1 MKARFLALVALVL
14 GLASCQKDTAGF
26 DVTVDGEVS
35 TTVTVN
41 LADASSTRAGGTNS
55 ANSAIANDVVA
66 DDYYTLRYILQVFDE
81 NGATSKN
88 MVVKHSDES
97 EVSFDIRLVPNR
109 HYNFVVWADIVEA
122 NSVQEGVIGEGL
134 HYTIGET
141 LKEISLKTD
150 TWVAMD
156 ETRDAYTGV
165 YSTKEDGDNK
175 PYSATSSIN
184 LTLTRPF
191 AKLRVVT
198 TDMAEL
204 FGGVEPAKAIVTY
217 STEHRTTFDALAQLA
232 GNANTSVSHTFAYAD
247 VFAYG
252 DNNNN
257 NKVLFTDYFFAANQ
271 DDVVKF
277 VLDVKEAN
285 DTPIR
290 TTNFNTDIP
299 VKRNYLTT
307 ITGNVLTDGNKI
319 NVDIDDN
326 FGENNQNQIVRN
338 TISSAAEFFAAIKNG
353 GDYILIS
360 DLNLSSASTASKFAA
375 TRASGSK
382 TINIDL
388 NDLTINV
395 DNQTGA
401 PLVELEDGDVLIF
414 SGEGEVTA
422 STNSGKLVDGG
433 NVVVTGDVAVDEK
446 AADAKTG
453 LEALKFIC
461 ANGGEFTFTENLTA
475 SEVVLVS
482 TSNPVVINGNDKALS
497 TSANRAIRVAVSNAN
512 LTINDLNISSSAAVI
527 YPSDVRG
534 ISIDASLSGV
544 QMTLNNCSIDF
555 TDITTNDWTYAV
567 NVSGSGTGH
576 KVTVNGG
583 VYEGANVVNAHS
595 AKNTIVVKNATLN
608 SLYPNSDQYYGACI
622 WVLQNQESSVYAEGN
637 TFNGNNAIA
646 FNLGTGT
653 TLEEKNNTDNT
664 KCVAAKVGSTYYYNV
679 AEAINAAED
688 GATVKVLRDHT
699 CKVGATVAKGKTLTL
714 DLNGKTITGTDSSTG
729 SYALITNQ
737 GNLTVTGK
745 GTMTLVATN
754 NRAWNAYSSVISNTV
769 GGKLVV
775 ENGTIE
781 HLGGTDMAYG
791 IDNLTNGKG
800 TYAETVINGGTI
812 KSTYRAVRMFLNGI
826 EAQNLLT
833 VNGGTIEGTNKSIWM
848 QDPSKNA
855 NTGTLVVN
863 EGATLN
869 GDVYLFVT
877 AGSTEWPVSVSIA
890 ASAVNGE
897 VLTGN
902 VPERY
907 KVELVNGAYVVNK
920 YEVVSNAADLQAALG
935 KGKNIVLDNDLTIV
949 PDQMMTA
956 PYGNKMALSQNGG
969 VFDGNGKNISVTA
982 DGDNYVVMTN
992 GGTIKD
998 LDIDRGFRGIVLMY
1012 PNQDVYVDYVNIGV
1026 DDEVCYTINTAEGD
1040 GTHSLYVSNS
1050 VLNGW
1055 CSIGTAVKYVS
1066 FNNCTFGQGT
1076 YYTNVYGRL
1085 VKPYVNALFE
1095 NCDFCDKC
1103 YIDLSAFVGTK
1114 VVVKNCT
1121 VNGVKIT
1128 AENWTSLVAPEN
1140 TCGEGQISVELKN
1153 GTYLTAE
1160 NVVDYIVFE

>member
-14 GLASCQKDTAGF
+14 GLASCQKDTEGF
-26 DVTVDGEVS
+26 DVAVDGEVS
-35 TTVTVN
+35 TKVTVN
-41 LADASSTRAGGTNS
+41 LADDSGTRAGGSNLSGIENGALVGDNT
-55 ANSAIANDVVA
+55 I
-66 DDYYTLRYILQVFDE
+66 RYILQVFDE
-81 NGATSKN
+81 TGGQSKDK
-88 MVVKHSDES
+88 MFVYTDEKTAA
-97 EVSFDIRLVPNR
+97 FDVRLVPGR
-109 HYNFVVWADIVEA
+109 TYNFVVWADIVRA
-122 NSVQEGVIGEGL
+122 DHQDWHYNTTDLKNITLNS
-134 HYTIGET
+134 
-141 LKEISLKTD
+141 D
-150 TWVAMD
+150 WVAMD
-156 ETRDAYTGV
+156 ETRDAYTDV
-165 YSTKEDGDNK
+165 ETIQNFNS
-175 PYSATSSIN
+175 TSSIN

-198 TDMAEL
+198 TDMKEL
-204 FGGVEPAKAIVTY
+204 MANVQPSKVEVTYTTDYRNAFNALAGAVVENAYSTTPKTHAKTAIVEY
-217 STEHRTTFDALAQLA
+217 TE
-232 GNANTSVSHTFAYAD
+232 TSV
-247 VFAYG
+247 
-252 DNNNN
+252 N
-257 NKVLFTDYFFAANQ
+257 NKTLFTDYLFASDS
-271 DDVVKF
+271 DDVVSF
-277 VLDVKEAN
+277 IFRAYDTNDVLMRE
-285 DTPIR
+285 
-290 TTNFNTDIP
+290 TNFNTDIP

-307 ITGNVLTDGNKI
+307 ITGNVLTDGNEV
-319 NVDIDDN
+319 NVEIDDN
-326 FGENNQNQIVRN
+326 FGENNENQIVRN
-338 TISSAAEFFAAIKNG
+338 TISSAAEFFAAIENG

-433 NVVVTGDVAVDEK
+433 TVVVTGAAEVDEK

-453 LEALKFIC
+453 IDALAHIC
-461 ANGGEFTFTENLTA
+461 ANGGEFTFTDNLESSETVYVKTA
-475 SEVVLVS
+475 
-482 TSNPVVINGNDKALS
+482 NPIVINGANFALTS
-497 TSANRAIRVAVSNAN
+497 SANRAIRFDEKTAANAN
-512 LTINDLNISSSAAVI
+512 VTINDLNIVVTTERVGTN
-527 YPSDVRG
+527 DVRG
-534 ISIDASLSGV
+534 VSIDPNLSNV
-544 QMTLNNCSIDF
+544 TLTLNNCSVDF
-555 TDITTNDWTYAV
+555 TSTSANDWTYAV
-567 NVSGSGTGH
+567 NVSGNGTGH

-583 VYEGANVVNAHS
+583 TYEGANVVNAHG

-608 SLYPNSDQYYGACI
+608 SLYPNSDLYYGSCI
-622 WVLQNQESSVYAEGN
+622 WVLQKQESSVYAEGN
-637 TFNGNNAIA
+637 IFNGDNAIA

-664 KCVAAKVGSTYYYNV
+664 QCVAIKVGNSYFYNI
-679 AEAINAAED
+679 ADAIAAAED
-688 GATVKVLRDHT
+688 GATVKVLHDHT

-791 IDNLTNGKG
+791 IDNITNGKG

-833 VNGGTIEGTNKSIWM
+833 VNGGTIEGANKSIWM

-902 VPERY
+902 VPEGY
-907 KVELVNGAYVVNK
+907 AVENINGVWVVNEYTAVTSATELDELLKNGKAVVMSNDITASANETTANSGYGATGVKVENGAVLDGNDKTLTINDAWGTWDCVVAATNGTIKNLTVNGAMRGIFMPGANGDVV
-920 YEVVSNAADLQAALG
+920 
-935 KGKNIVLDNDLTIV
+935 IDNVTFNNVIYTFNSD
-949 PDQMMTA
+949 D
-956 PYGNKMALSQNGG
+956 GNKNYG
-969 VFDGNGKNISVTA
+969 VYI
-982 DGDNYVVMTN
+982 
-992 GGTIKD
+992 
-998 LDIDRGFRGIVLMY
+998 
-1012 PNQDVYVDYVNIGV
+1012 
-1026 DDEVCYTINTAEGD
+1026 
-1040 GTHSLYVSNS
+1040 SNS
-1050 VLNGW
+1050 TLNGW
-1055 CSIGTAVKYVS
+1055 TSFSNAHKEVVFTNCS
-1066 FNNCTFGQGT
+1066 FGKGSGYAFCRPYNACVFEDCEFSTDMEFDTTQQ
-1076 YYTNVYGRL
+1076 TNIV
-1085 VKPYVNALFE
+1085 F
-1095 NCDFCDKC
+1095 
-1103 YIDLSAFVGTK
+1103 
-1114 VVVKNCT
+1114 KNCT
-1121 VNGVKIT
+1121 YGGVKIT
-1128 AENWTSLVAPEN
+1128 AENAASLKTGDVTFFYN
-1140 TCGEGQISVELKN
+1140 GVGSVR
-1153 GTYLTAE
+1153 
-1160 NVVDYIVFE
+1160 FE

>member
-81 NGATSKN
+81 KGVTSKD

-165 YSTKEDGDNK
+165 YSTAKEGQK
-175 PYSATSSIN
+175 YTATSSIN

-204 FGGVEPAKAIVTY
+204 FGGVEPAKATVAY

-277 VLDVKEAN
+277 VLDVKEAD
-285 DTPIR
+285 DTLIR

-307 ITGNVLTDGNKI
+307 ITGNVLTDGNEV
-319 NVDIDDN
+319 NVEIDDN
-326 FGENNQNQIVRN
+326 FGENNENQIVRN
-338 TISSAAEFFAAIKNG
+338 TISSAAEFYAAIENG

-388 NDLTINV
+388 NNLTINV

-433 NVVVTGDVAVDEK
+433 TVVVTGAAEVDED
-446 AADAKTG
+446 AAVAKTG
-453 LEALKFIC
+453 LEALVFIC
-461 ANGGEFTFTENLTA
+461 QNGGEFTFTEDLTA

-482 TSNPVVINGNDKALS
+482 TSNPVVINGNDKTLS

-583 VYEGANVVNAHS
+583 VYEGANVVNAHG

-608 SLYPNSDQYYGACI
+608 SLYPNNDVYYGACI

-637 TFNGNNAIA
+637 TFNGDNAIA

-833 VNGGTIEGTNKSIWM
+833 VNGGTIEGANKSIWM

-902 VPERY
+902 VPE
-907 KVELVNGAYVVNK
+907 G
-920 YEVVSNAADLQAALG
+920 YEVVEQNGVWTVVAYTEVSTAEELTEALANGNNVSLSQDVNAESA
-935 KGKNIVLDNDLTIV
+935 T
-949 PDQMMTA
+949 TA
-956 PYGNKMALSQNGG
+956 PYGNKYAFKLDGG
-969 VFDGNGKNISVTA
+969 VINGN
-982 DGDNYVVMTN
+982 DHELYMECYGDDYGIMTS
-992 GGTIKD
+992 GGTIKN
-998 LDIDRGFRGIVLMY
+998 LTITEGCRAVMIMY
-1012 PNQDVYVDYVNIGV
+1012 PQEDVILDNVNIGGDGV
-1026 DDEVCYTINTAEGD
+1026 LYPINTGEAGAEGVNLIV
-1040 GTHSLYVSNS
+1040 TNS
-1050 VLNGW
+1050 TLAGW
-1055 CSIGTAVKYVS
+1055 TS
-1066 FNNCTFGQGT
+1066 FGLIESATFTNVEFKQGT
-1076 YYTNVYGRL
+1076 YYNNIYGR
-1085 VKPYVNALFE
+1085 VFKPYVNTTLTDCTFIE
-1095 NCDFCDKC
+1095 HMNL
-1103 YIDLSAFVGTK
+1103 DLSALNAGHK
-1114 VVVKNCT
+1114 IAMKNCK
-1121 VNGVKIT
+1121 VNGQAVT
-1128 AENWTSLVAPEN
+1128 A
-1140 TCGEGQISVELKN
+1140 SVFTIATTDAQYDTELFTIDLPSWASSIN
-1153 GTYLTAE
+1153 DC
-1160 NVVDYIVFE
+1160 VVFE